1 MQKVHRSREV
11 CQVRQ
16 KLVRELE
23 DRLHLDHDMALRA
36 ADVAV
41 RVVKERLPEQ
51 LRPYLASSADG
62 DKSLEGH
69 DGFLG

>member
-1 MQKVHRSREV
+1 M
-11 CQVRQ
+11 RQ
-16 KLVRELE
+16 KLIRELE
-23 DRLHLDHDMALRA
+23 DRLHLDHDTALRA

-51 LRPYLASSADG
+51 LRPYLSSSADG
-62 DKSLEGH
+62 DERLEGH